1 MVDEEVPRSL
11 CFPVGG
17 FLLPLTI
24 GAAPDSVGLHDRTGH
39 QMYEL
44 SEGELSHDAWVEKY
58 KPIKNHITKYPD
70 PSADF
75 DMFETYG
82 EEWEFIKTQDPHNV
96 WTYID
101 GDSSSLLVQ
110 GTAYVNRISYYVCE
124 VPWIDGP
131 DETVVISIDSECMCF
146 DSSREDEDGEYGVD
160 GCDLCGGSGYATE
173 YVD

>member
-1 MVDEEVPRSL
+1 
-11 CFPVGG
+11 
-17 FLLPLTI
+17 
-24 GAAPDSVGLHDRTGH
+24 
-39 QMYEL
+39 MYEL

-58 KPIKNHITKYPD
+58 KPIKNHITHSPD
-70 PSADF
+70 DHAEY

-82 EEWEFIKTQDPHNV
+82 EEWDFVRTQDPHYV

-124 VPWIDGP
+124 VPWTDGP
-131 DETVVISIDSECMCF
+131 DETVVISIDSECMCYNE
-146 DSSREDEDGEYGVD
+146 DREDEDGEYGAAD
-160 GCDLCGGSGYATE
+160 CDLCGGSGYATE